1 MVGSRGRF
9 RQFRR
14 SLKERL
20 PYVRRRNY
28 LRLEQECSRLKK
40 EIGFVTAAASAEV
53 YIAKAPEIEECTELC
68 YFVTYTAEKKLKPHV
83 VHHIQCLM
91 EQGVGVV
98 LIVNFDSD
106 DLSEFE
112 IEPDLVNQ
120 LVGAFIREN
129 KGFDFAAWSHAISL
143 FYPSGMARV
152 FFVND
157 SIVGPINKEQFSLI
171 IEAARECCTPVFALT
186 DNPIP
191 LKHFQ
196 TFFWV
201 VSGQVFADQVF
212 RRYMVGVVNMV
223 DKQGV
228 IDKYELGLT
237 RSLYEIG
244 YDYSVFLENT
254 SNEFNTNQ
262 TIFDWEALLDRGFP
276 FVKASLFSEKKCIEK
291 LANYV
296 PSHMYPVI

>member
-1 MVGSRGRF
+1 MVESREQF

-28 LRLEQECSRLKK
+28 LRLEQENSKLKQ
-40 EIGFVTAAASAEV
+40 EISFVTAAASAEV
-53 YIAKAPEIEECTELC
+53 FILKAPEITSYSELC
-68 YFVTYTAEKKLKPHV
+68 FFVTYTNEKKLKPYV
-83 VHHIQCLM
+83 VHHIQCLL
-91 EQGVGVV
+91 EQGIGVV

-112 IEPDLVNQ
+112 VEPSLVDQ

-129 KGFDFAAWSHAISL
+129 TGFDFAAWSHALSL
-143 FYPSGMARV
+143 FYPSDMARV

-157 SIVGPINKEQFSLI
+157 SIVGPINKEEFFLI
-171 IEAARECCTPVFALT
+171 VKAARECITPVFALT

-196 TFFWV
+196 TFFWM
-201 VSGQVFADQVF
+201 VSGQVFADQAF
-212 RRYMVGVVNMV
+212 RRYMVGVVNMI

-237 RSLYEIG
+237 QHLNKIG
-244 YDYSVFLENT
+244 FDYSVFLENT
-254 SNEFNTNQ
+254 SNELNTNQ
-262 TIFDWEALLDRGFP
+262 TIFDWEGLLSRGFP
-276 FVKASLFSEKKCIEK
+276 YVKASLFFDESVKEQVGAKVNVSFAPK
-291 LANYV
+291 
-296 PSHMYPVI
+296 